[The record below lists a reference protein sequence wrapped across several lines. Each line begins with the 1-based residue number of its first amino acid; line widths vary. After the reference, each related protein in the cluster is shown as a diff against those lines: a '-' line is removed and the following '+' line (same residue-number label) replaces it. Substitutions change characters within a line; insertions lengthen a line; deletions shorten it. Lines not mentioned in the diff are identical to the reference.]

1 MADRLASELLGIG
14 ATRVEQR
21 LDAALGG
28 RPVDPVHFEPC
39 QSIDYGGVLL
49 LLPFLVA
56 NGLLGYQ
63 QYYSQRQS
71 GYYDFDTTVLTVA
84 FMYLCRI
91 KTVEQLKHHSPGE
104 LGKLLGLDRVP
115 EARCLRTILKELYV
129 QQKSEEWNVSLSQKW
144 IDQEDTFIYYV
155 DGHVLVYH
163 GHLANLG
170 KKHVS
175 RQKLCLPGMIEFWV
189 NNSEG
194 MPYFFVTGQVNE
206 KLQQT
211 ISEEI
216 VPELNTLTQSRINQ
230 EELDLDPDLP
240 RYTLTFDREGYSPE
254 FFKDLWQKHR
264 VAVLTY
270 RKNVKGL
277 WDEAE
282 FAECQIEGE
291 LGKTTMKL
299 HEKQLE
305 INGFKMREIR
315 KLSDDGHQT
324 SVITTNRKLTIPL
337 VAKYMFAR
345 WAQENFFRY
354 MRQEYDIDRIVQYG
368 IDELDK
374 NIEVVNLEYSILTQ
388 NLKKN
393 REKTARRQAQLFLLQ
408 EENAKSEKGQTSK
421 NLLDQLKLRQ
431 EIERLKTEEQELI
444 SKRKLQPYKITIG
457 QMPETTMYNK
467 LKTESK
473 HLQNIIKMI
482 CYRAETSFANL
493 LAIHYKRSTDEIRA
507 LVKSTIFTKADL
519 MPNYHDKTLTITLYS
534 LSTNRDNKAIEN
546 TIQILN
552 DTETI
557 FPGTNLILIY
567 KTATM

>member
-1 MADRLASELLGIG
+1 MASELLGIG
-14 ATRVEQR
+14 ATRVDLR
-21 LDAALGG
+21 LEAALGG
-28 RPVDPVHFEPC
+28 LPVDPVYFEPC
-39 QSIDYGGVLL
+39 QSVDYGGVLL
-49 LLPFLVA
+49 LLPFLIA
-56 NGLLGYQ
+56 NGLLSYQ

-71 GYYDFDTTVLTVA
+71 GYYDFDTTVLTLA

-91 KTVEQLKHHSPGE
+91 KTVEQLKHRSPGE
-104 LGKLLGLDRVP
+104 LGKLLGLDRIP

-129 QQKSEEWNVSLSQKW
+129 QQKSREWNADLAQKW
-144 IDQEDTFIYYV
+144 INDEDTSIYYV

-163 GHLANLG
+163 GHWANLG

-175 RQKLCLPGMIEFWV
+175 RQKLCLLGMIEFWV

-194 MPYFFVTGQVNE
+194 MPYFFVTGQVDE

-211 ISEEI
+211 IAEEI
-216 VPELNTLTQSRINQ
+216 VPELNNLNRSRISQ
-230 EELDLDPDLP
+230 AELDFDPDLP

-254 FFKDLWQKHR
+254 FFKDLWQNNR

-270 RKNVKGL
+270 RKNVKDL

-282 FAECQIEGE
+282 FTECEVETQ

-305 INGFKMREIR
+305 IDGFKMREIR

-324 SVITTNRKLTIPL
+324 SVITTNRKLSITL

-345 WAQENFFRY
+345 WTQENFFRY

-374 NIEVVNLEYSILTQ
+374 NIKVVNREYSILTHK
-388 NLKKN
+388 LRKN
-393 REKTARRQAQLFLLQ
+393 REKTTRRQAQLFLLQ
-408 EENAKSEKGQTSK
+408 EENAKTEKQQTNK
-421 NLLDQLKLRQ
+421 NLLDQLKLRE
-431 EIERLKTEEQELI
+431 EIERFKTEEQALI

-457 QMPETTMYNK
+457 QMPEPTRYNK

-493 LAIHYKRSTDEIRA
+493 LAIHYKRKTDEIRA

-519 MPNYHDKTLTITLYS
+519 MPNYQDKTLTITIYS
-534 LSTNRDNKAIEN
+534 LATNRDNKAIEN
-546 TIQILN
+546 IIQILN
-552 DTETI
+552 DTETA
-557 FPGTNLILIY
+557 FPGTDLMI
-567 KTATM
+567 TFEFATI

>member
-1 MADRLASELLGIG
+1 MVDHLASGLLGIG
-14 ATRVEQR
+14 ATRVDLR
-21 LDAALGG
+21 FDAALGG
-28 RPVDPVHFEPC
+28 RPVDPVYFEPC
-39 QSIDYGGVLL
+39 QSVDYGGVLL
-49 LLPFLVA
+49 LLPFLIA
-56 NGLLGYQ
+56 NGLLSYQ

-71 GYYDFDTTVLTVA
+71 GYYDFDITVLTVA

-115 EARCLRTILKELYV
+115 EARCLRTILKELYG
-129 QQKSEEWNVSLSQKW
+129 QQKSGEWNANLAQKW
-144 IDQEDTFIYYV
+144 INNEDTSIYYV

-163 GHLANLG
+163 GHLATLG

-175 RQKLCLPGMIEFWV
+175 RQQFCLPGMIEFWV

-194 MPYFFVTGQVNE
+194 MPYFFIIGQVNE

-211 ISEEI
+211 LAEEI
-216 VPELNTLTQSRINQ
+216 VPELNTLTQLRISQ
-230 EELDLDPDLP
+230 EELDSDADLP

-254 FFKDLWQKHR
+254 FFKDLWQNHR

-270 RKNVKGL
+270 RKNVKDL
-277 WDEAE
+277 WDGAE
-282 FAECQIEGE
+282 FTNYEVETE
-291 LGKTTMKL
+291 LGKTIMRL

-305 INGFKMREIR
+305 INGLKMREIR
-315 KLSDDGHQT
+315 KLSSDGHQT
-324 SVITTNRKLTIPL
+324 SVITTNGKLSIIL

-345 WAQENFFRY
+345 WSQENFFRY

-374 NIEVVNLEYSILTQ
+374 NIEVVNREYSNLTQ
-388 NLKKN
+388 QLKKN

-408 EENAKSEKGQTSK
+408 EENAKTVLEQTRK
-421 NLLDQLKLRQ
+421 NLLDQLKLRE
-431 EIERLKTEEQELI
+431 EIEGFKKEEETLI

-457 QMPETTMYNK
+457 QMPEQTRYNK

-482 CYRAETSFANL
+482 CFRAETSFANL
-493 LAIHYKRSTDEIRA
+493 LAIDYKRKTNEIRA
-507 LVKSTIFTKADL
+507 LVKSIIFTKADL
-519 MPNYHDKTLTITLYS
+519 IPNYQGNTLTITLYS
-534 LSTNRDNKAIEN
+534 LATKRDNRAIEN
-546 TIQILN
+546 IVQILN
-552 DTETI
+552 DTETV
-557 FPGTNLILIY
+557 FPGTDLRVIY
-567 KTATM
+567 KTATI

>member
-14 ATRVEQR
+14 ATRVDLR

-28 RPVDPVHFEPC
+28 HSVDPVHFEPC
-39 QSIDYGGVLL
+39 QSINYGGVLL
-49 LLPFLVA
+49 LLPFLIA
-56 NGLLGYQ
+56 NGLLSYQ
-63 QYYSQRQS
+63 QYYSKRQS
-71 GYYDFDTTVLTVA
+71 GYYDFDTTVLTLA

-91 KTVEQLKHHSPGE
+91 KTAEQLKHHSPGE

-115 EARCLRTILKELYV
+115 EARCLRTIMKELYE
-129 QQKSEEWNVSLSQKW
+129 QQKSEEWNVNLSQKW
-144 IDQEDTFIYYV
+144 IDQENTSIYYV
-155 DGHVLVYH
+155 DGHVQVYH

-216 VPELNTLTQSRINQ
+216 VPELNTLTQSRITQ
-230 EELDLDPDLP
+230 KELDLDPDLP

-270 RKNVKGL
+270 RKNVKDL

-282 FAECQIEGE
+282 FIDYEVETE

-324 SVITTNRKLTIPL
+324 SVITTNRKLSITF

-345 WAQENFFRY
+345 WTQENFFKY

-368 IDELDK
+368 IDELDN
-374 NIEVVNLEYSILTQ
+374 NIEVVNREYSILTQ
-388 NLKKN
+388 GLKKN

-408 EENAKSEKGQTSK
+408 EENAKSEKRQTSK
-421 NLLDQLKLRQ
+421 NLLDQLKLRE
-431 EIERLKTEEQELI
+431 EIERFKTEEQALI

-457 QMPETTMYNK
+457 QMPEPTRYNK

-493 LAIHYKRSTDEIRA
+493 LAIHYKKKTNEIRA
-507 LVKSTIFTKADL
+507 LVKSIIFTKADL
-519 MPNYHDKTLTITLYS
+519 MPNYQDKTLTITLYS
-534 LSTNRDNKAIEN
+534 LATNRDNTAIEN
-546 TIQILN
+546 IIQILN

-557 FPGTNLILIY
+557 FSGTDLTLIY
-567 KTATM
+567 KTATI